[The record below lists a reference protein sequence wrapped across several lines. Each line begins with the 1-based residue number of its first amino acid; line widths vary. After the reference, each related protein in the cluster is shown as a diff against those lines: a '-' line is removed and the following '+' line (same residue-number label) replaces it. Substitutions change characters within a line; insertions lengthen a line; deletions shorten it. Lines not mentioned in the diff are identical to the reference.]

1 MSFNAITGSY
11 NQTGAYSVCAKTG
24 SVPAGLG
31 AGTPLFS
38 ARWATAT
45 ANAKAAIDR
54 ISVSLAS
61 LGTGF
66 TAGVGYIDAV
76 VARAFTGADTGG
88 ALLVLSGDNAKRL
101 TVKDS
106 TLMSAMRVHTLD
118 LAVPVN
124 ATFTSGAGTLT
135 TATYFYRV
143 SALNATGETLASA
156 ETSLAITGPAGV
168 NVNWGAVTGA
178 TGYRIYGRSTGA
190 ELFLAEV
197 GAVTTWL
204 DGGSLT
210 PAGALPT
217 NLTAGTRTLDSN
229 AFGAKH
235 FGISTATNTV
245 HLATTDLWMP
255 PYDSGPLILTP
266 SEGFVIR
273 ATVPATGVWQ
283 AIVNVDWREVRG

>member
-1 MSFNAITGSY
+1 MSFGGLYIE
-11 NQTGAYSVCAKTG
+11 TGAYSLIGKTG
-24 SVPAGLG
+24 TVPAGLA
-31 AGTPLFS
+31 AGTALFS
-38 ARWATAT
+38 ARFAPSTP
-45 ANAKAAIDR
+45 NAKAAIDR
-54 ISVSLAS
+54 IRASLMS

-66 TAGVGYIDAV
+66 AAGSGYLDAV
-76 VARAFTGADTGG
+76 VARSFTAADTGG
-88 ALLVLSGDNAKRL
+88 GSFTLSGDNTKRMTAKP
-101 TVKDS
+101 S
-106 TLMSAMRVHTLD
+106 TSMTEMRIHTLD

-135 TATYFYRV
+135 TATYYYRV
-143 SALNATGETLASA
+143 SALNANGETLASA

-178 TGYRIYGRSTGA
+178 TGYKIYGRTTGA
-190 ELFLAEV
+190 EQFLAQV

-229 AFGAKH
+229 AFGAVH
-235 FGISTATNTV
+235 FGVTTAVNTV
-245 HLATTDLWMP
+245 HLPTSELWSP
-255 PYDSGPLILTP
+255 PGDTGPELL
-266 SEGFVIR
+266 SANEGFIVR

-283 AIVNVDWREVRG
+283 AIIGVDWREVLG